1 MNMIAKHMN
10 LWLGASK
17 TCKES
22 NWTHRVQQQ
31 DHHMTPLMAAVA
43 EDSEDKVEERA
54 LVEEEALAVIID
66 HSHATN
72 VEL

>member
-1 MNMIAKHMN
+1 
-10 LWLGASK
+10 
-17 TCKES
+17 
-22 NWTHRVQQQ
+22 
-31 DHHMTPLMAAVA
+31 MTPLMAAVA

-66 HSHATN
+66 HSHATT